1 MERRPTRSASML
13 ISVYIDPE
21 SATGWYAHI
30 YSYADAFER
39 DKDMKYAITVSEV
52 SGVMRTWLTSVIK
65 AP

>member
-1 MERRPTRSASML
+1 ML